1 MDKKMEWG
9 GQRSVVV
16 NDQIYSPRKENIL
29 TALFL
34 SSLSPCHAPLCAHR
48 HPELTCLAIE
58 KAFYCN
64 LSPFKCKPYN
74 PLAIC
79 SGFCSLLKTSSI
91 LSYKMQPCA
100 EPFQVSHWLTISLL
114 RIDFE
119 AFLRR
124 AFASLQPFQK
134 HHQILAVHIVFDEPV
149 LNIIFYTIF
158 PQSHWKQ
165 DVW

>member
-100 EPFQVSHWLTISLL
+100 EPFQASHWLTISLL
-114 RIDFE
+114 RIWT
-119 AFLRR
+119 LRNFYDGPLPHCNLFR
-124 AFASLQPFQK
+124 NTTKYSQFTFSLMNLF
-134 HHQILAVHIVFDEPV
+134 
-149 LNIIFYTIF
+149 
-158 PQSHWKQ
+158 
-165 DVW
+165 